1 MTAYDFRGLS
11 PDDFVRLCSDL
22 IRAELGGRLES
33 FTTGPDSGIDFR
45 LALSNSLI
53 IGQCKHYADS
63 PFRTLLAKVRNQEL
77 PRVRRLSPDRYIL
90 TTSVGLTPSRKHQLF
105 DLLQPHCRS
114 PADIYGKD
122 DLNHLLRKHPD
133 VEEQHYK
140 LWLTSAA
147 TLRRVLHERL
157 LADSASHLD
166 EVRRRLS
173 RYVQNAS
180 LHRANEILDEHHV
193 CIISGLPGIGKT
205 TLAEVLI
212 AQLVDK
218 GDFTLYRINSRLE
231 EIRPTKDRSKRQVF
245 YFDDFL
251 GRTELAQLERNEDRH
266 LVDLMRQVGETD
278 GWRLIMTTR
287 EYIMNAAKSRYEAL
301 HQLPA
306 GFARCIID
314 LADHTRPVRAKILYN
329 HVYFSSLPKCH
340 KMALL
345 ENQAYLKVIDHPN
358 YSPRLVEFMTDHH
371 YVRHQSP
378 EAYVSAFLGSL
389 DDPRGIWEHAFLH
402 QISASAQRLVLTIA
416 TLPRGVCEEDAR
428 ECFQEL
434 GDYRRAKYGLV
445 MDAGEWREAL
455 RTLDGSFIATL
466 KAGPHVMLKLH
477 NPSVEDFV
485 KEHLRRSPS
494 DLDDLLASAVFFEQY
509 VYIWSV
515 GEGRAA
521 VDSGALFE
529 SVRRFVPGR
538 SARWDSTGLG
548 FFATDPVEDQVLF
561 LMRLG
566 KEIGRH
572 MDEVRGAMDELRRIW
587 AGRGGD
593 KRACLRLLQYW
604 KRRVGGVPEST
615 LLAVQ
620 KLLLDVDEGGEIEEF
635 GIIASFIET
644 FPDAVSDRT
653 RRRLGDRFERDLWD
667 LDDETSVE
675 YLEEMKDVV
684 ILIGRVLEADVD
696 FCSESISERI
706 AELEMEAADAVSSRK
721 RVWPA
726 GEEVG
731 RGQAGIEAMFARLKD
746 DLSTS

>member
-1 MTAYDFRGLS
+1 MTTYDFRALS
-11 PDDFVRLCSDL
+11 PEDFVRLCSDL
-22 IRAELGGRLES
+22 IHAELGGRLES

-45 LALSNSLI
+45 LALSNGLV

-90 TTSVGLTPSRKHQLF
+90 TTSLGLTPRNKRQLF
-105 DLLQPHCRS
+105 DLLQPHCIS

-147 TLRRVLHERL
+147 TLRRVLDEDL

-180 LHRANEILDEHHV
+180 LHRANEILEEHHV
-193 CIISGLPGIGKT
+193 CIISGIPAIGKT

-218 GDFTLYRINSRLE
+218 HDFTFYRINSRLE
-231 EIRPTKDRSKRQVF
+231 EIRRIKDKSKRQVF

-251 GRTELAQLERNEDRH
+251 GRTELAPLERNEDRH
-266 LVDLMRQVGETD
+266 LVDLMRQVGDTD
-278 GWRLIMTTR
+278 GWRLVMTTR
-287 EYIMNAAKSRYEAL
+287 EYIMNAAKSRYEAI

-314 LADHTRPVRAKILYN
+314 LADHTRSVRARILYN
-329 HVYFSSLPKCH
+329 HIYFSSLPKSH
-340 KMALL
+340 KVALL
-345 ENQAYLKVIDHPN
+345 ENQAYLEVVDHRN
-358 YSPRLVEFMTDHH
+358 YSPRTVEFMTDYN

-378 EAYVSAFLGSL
+378 EEYVSSFLGSL
-389 DDPRGIWEHAFLH
+389 DDPRSTWEHPFLH
-402 QISASAQRLVLTIA
+402 QIGASGQRLVLTVA
-416 TLPRGVCEEDAR
+416 TLPRGVHEEDAR
-428 ECFQEL
+428 ECFQKL

-445 MDAGEWREAL
+445 LEAGEWDEAL
-455 RTLDGSFIATL
+455 RTLDGTFVATH
-466 KAGPHVMLKLH
+466 KAGPHVVLKLH

-485 KEHLRRSPS
+485 KDHLRRSPS

-509 VYIWSV
+509 VNIWSAS
-515 GEGRAA
+515 EGLAA
-521 VDSGALFE
+521 ADSGALFE
-529 SVRRFVPGR
+529 SVKRFVPGR
-538 SARWDSTGLG
+538 SARSDSTGLG
-548 FFATDPVEDQVLF
+548 FFATDPAEDQVRF

-566 KEIGRH
+566 KKVGRH
-572 MDEVRGAMDELRRIW
+572 MHEVLGAMDKVGEIW
-587 AGRGGD
+587 GGRGGD
-593 KRACLRLLQYW
+593 KRACLRLLQDW

-615 LLAVQ
+615 LLAAQ

-675 YLEEMKDVV
+675 YLEEMKGVV
-684 ILIGRVLEADVD
+684 ILIGRVLEAEVD